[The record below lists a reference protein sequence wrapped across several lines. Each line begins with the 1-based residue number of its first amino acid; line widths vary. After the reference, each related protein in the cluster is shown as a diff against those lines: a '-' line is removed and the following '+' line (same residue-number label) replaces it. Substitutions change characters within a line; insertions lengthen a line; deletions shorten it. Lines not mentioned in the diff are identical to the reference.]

1 MASTSSSKVYVS
13 ADPQFRLRVGAVLL
27 HRQSP
32 RCPEAV
38 IVVLNHQFWFKR
50 IMAESFGRWESDP
63 LFSAAEVVQDSAD
76 RMESAFRMLLHEQ
89 KSVQGDS
96 SDSKLLSSIEYHKR
110 DLVTCLE
117 TARWQLED
125 FERAVT
131 LAALSDTSNSRE
143 NAISK
148 FRQFIRAIREQVSQV
163 ERTVKDSAME
173 DFNRTSPSMNLNEH
187 DRDGLALFLS
197 DGDEIVELKTEE
209 VFPTNG
215 LKYADHGY
223 EKVGSHHS
231 RGVTEAPAILKDSFG
246 DKDCLKAHTAF
257 GAYNMKFGD
266 FAANSYGINRTR
278 GSVWMLLRNF
288 WPPNKNRV
296 SFTKRR
302 KDGEDP
308 DDLIVD
314 TERNIPHS
322 VVEVPPSGQVP
333 KHEGMISSLQLHGLI
348 VGISNTDC
356 VGNFSFFIVLHHMR
370 SALTLLGYL
379 FSLTSGKLIIAQA
392 QEIVVHKLMHD
403 FSSSQMGSLLPQEH
417 YFLTKYQ

>member
-1 MASTSSSKVYVS
+1 
-13 ADPQFRLRVGAVLL
+13 
-27 HRQSP
+27 
-32 RCPEAV
+32 
-38 IVVLNHQFWFKR
+38 
-50 IMAESFGRWESDP
+50 
-63 LFSAAEVVQDSAD
+63 
-76 RMESAFRMLLHEQ
+76 
-89 KSVQGDS
+89 
-96 SDSKLLSSIEYHKR
+96 
-110 DLVTCLE
+110 
-117 TARWQLED
+117 
-125 FERAVT
+125 
-131 LAALSDTSNSRE
+131 
-143 NAISK
+143 
-148 FRQFIRAIREQVSQV
+148 
-163 ERTVKDSAME
+163 
-173 DFNRTSPSMNLNEH
+173 MNLNEH

-197 DGDEIVELKTEE
+197 GGDNRDNQLYYDSSGSIMKRFLNSTTDGDEIVELKTEE

-322 VVEVPPSGQVP
+322 VVEVPPSGQVCTNP
-333 KHEGMISSLQLHGLI
+333 S
-348 VGISNTDC
+348 
-356 VGNFSFFIVLHHMR
+356 
-370 SALTLLGYL
+370 
-379 FSLTSGKLIIAQA
+379 
-392 QEIVVHKLMHD
+392 
-403 FSSSQMGSLLPQEH
+403 
-417 YFLTKYQ
+417 

>member
-1 MASTSSSKVYVS
+1 
-13 ADPQFRLRVGAVLL
+13 
-27 HRQSP
+27 
-32 RCPEAV
+32 
-38 IVVLNHQFWFKR
+38 
-50 IMAESFGRWESDP
+50 
-63 LFSAAEVVQDSAD
+63 
-76 RMESAFRMLLHEQ
+76 MESVFRILLHEQ

-96 SDSKLLSSIEYHKR
+96 LDAKLLSSIEYHKR

-148 FRQFIRAIREQVSQV
+148 FRQFIRAIREQISQV
-163 ERTVKDSAME
+163 EKTVKDSAME

-197 DGDEIVELKTEE
+197 GGDHRDNQLDYDSSGSIMKRFLNSTTDGDEIVELKTEE
-209 VFPTNG
+209 VLPTNG
-215 LKYADHGY
+215 LKYLDHGY
-223 EKVGSHHS
+223 EKARPHHS
-231 RGVTEAPAILKDSFG
+231 RRVTEAPAILEDSFG
-246 DKDCLKAHTAF
+246 DKGCQEACTAF
-257 GAYNMKFGD
+257 GSFNIKFGD

-278 GSVWMLLRNF
+278 GSFWMLLRNF

-296 SFTKRR
+296 SLTKRR

-322 VVEVPPSGQVP
+322 VIDVPPSGQVQ
-333 KHEGMISSLQLHGLI
+333 KHEGMIRALHLHGLI
-348 VGISNTDC
+348 GSTWRRLQR
-356 VGNFSFFIVLHHMR
+356 SLYFIVYHR
-370 SALTLLGYL
+370 RPVQVASAV
-379 FSLTSGKLIIAQA
+379 LIALAILA
-392 QEIVVHKLMHD
+392 
-403 FSSSQMGSLLPQEH
+403 
-417 YFLTKYQ
+417 FLSFCII